1 MKPIWWTVSVA
12 MACLAG
18 FFLPIVGLI
27 FFLGVME
34 LGPIAIT
41 GLIALAGAMTL
52 IVLAARGRL
61 RI

>member
-1 MKPIWWTVSVA
+1 MKPIWWTVSVG
-12 MACLAG
+12 MALLAG
-18 FFLPIVGLI
+18 FALPILGLI
-27 FFLGVME
+27 SFLGVME

-41 GLIALAGAMTL
+41 GLIALAGAVTL